1 MNIESIDL
9 IGVRAKLIP
18 LAREHGEGLYEASKS
33 PEIWTYLPTKIHALA
48 DAHTFIEDALR
59 NQELGKE
66 LPFTI
71 IDQDSNRIVGSTR
84 LCNISRADRHLE
96 IGWTWYHPSVW
107 RTRMNTECKYLLLK
121 HCFDTLQTVRV
132 QFIADIRNE
141 RSNRAIQ
148 RLGAVH
154 EGVLRRNRILSDGY
168 VRDSCVHSIIREEW
182 PDVQSRL
189 EGFLR
194 ISS

>member
-18 LAREHGEGLYEASKS
+18 LSREHREGLFEASKS
-33 PEIWTYLPTKIHALA
+33 PSIWTYLPTKIHTLE
-48 DAHTFIEDALR
+48 DTRIFIEDALG
-59 NQELGKE
+59 NKELGKE
-66 LPFTI
+66 IPFTV
-71 IDQDSNRIVGSTR
+71 IDQDTNTIVGSTR
-84 LCNISRADRHLE
+84 FINISRADRHLE

-121 HCFDTLQTVRV
+121 YCFETLQTVRV

-141 RSNRAIQ
+141 RSNQAIQ

-168 VRDSCVHSIIREEW
+168 VRDSCVHSIIMEEW
-182 PDVQSRL
+182 PDIKSRL
-189 EGFLR
+189 EGFLMN
-194 ISS
+194 